1 MSNLAYIQVSVVAGS
16 EEVGS
21 KDKFLEV
28 GIKNKYICDCDGLG
42 KFPCVEVE
50 PCPLVLGET
59 PFS

>member
-42 KFPCVEVE
+42 KF
-50 PCPLVLGET
+50 VLRLNHVH
-59 PFS
+59 